1 MAEQYPLVEYW
12 LRFSFIRHCLSNQ
25 SSSSAVAV
33 SVSLPSLII
42 VVFVVVKNCDDKG
55 KGWHLEAAKSAAY
68 TIIHIFASVFDDQL
82 PLDPLPLD
90 TLRHAM
96 SEVLLVSGMG

>member
-1 MAEQYPLVEYW
+1 MESAVAEQYPLVEYW

-42 VVFVVVKNCDDKG
+42 VVFVVVMVT
-55 KGWHLEAAKSAAY
+55 W
-68 TIIHIFASVFDDQL
+68 
-82 PLDPLPLD
+82 
-90 TLRHAM
+90 
-96 SEVLLVSGMG
+96 

>member
-68 TIIHIFASVFDDQL
+68 TIIHIFASVFDDQMARGSCKIGH
-82 PLDPLPLD
+82 
-90 TLRHAM
+90 LRNNTHFCKRF
-96 SEVLLVSGMG
+96 

>member
-1 MAEQYPLVEYW
+1 MESAVAEQYPLVEYW

-42 VVFVVVKNCDDKG
+42 VVFVVVKNCEDKS

-68 TIIHIFASVFDDQL
+68 TIIHIFASVFDDQMAL
-82 PLDPLPLD
+82 GSCKIGR
-90 TLRHAM
+90 LRNNTY
-96 SEVLLVSGMG
+96 VCQRF